1 MPQKPLASASG
12 FCVSLCIVGSVKL
25 SDVQWD
31 NVVVLL
37 LVILALVMAFLGY
50 GGGPNPLYFLFAATV
65 LVWLG
70 K

>member
-1 MPQKPLASASG
+1 MCHKSRWLLPAAFVCIL
-12 FCVSLCIVGSVKL
+12 VSVRFSN
-25 SDVQWD
+25 VQWD
-31 NVVVLL
+31 NVVILL

-50 GGGPNPLYFLFAATV
+50 GGGPNPLYFLFAAAV